1 MRYLKMQTSGKDT
14 DNIHKGHIGTVER
27 RWMLMQCTCNI
38 RFVVG
43 RVPSLFISKDVDGV
57 LQNQQ
62 HNPTGLFISW
72 NWKGI

>member
-1 MRYLKMQTSGKDT
+1 
-14 DNIHKGHIGTVER
+14 
-27 RWMLMQCTCNI
+27 MLMQGTSDI

-43 RVPSLFISKDVDGV
+43 RVPSLFVSKVVDGV

-62 HNPTGLFISW
+62 YNPTGLFISW